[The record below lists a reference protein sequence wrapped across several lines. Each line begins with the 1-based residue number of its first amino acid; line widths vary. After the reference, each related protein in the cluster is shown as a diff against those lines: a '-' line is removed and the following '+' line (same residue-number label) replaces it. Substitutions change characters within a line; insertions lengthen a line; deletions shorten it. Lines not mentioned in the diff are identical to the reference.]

1 MVSLADTGVCAGSAA
16 MTGGSVVAGT
26 GIVGGFAGEDV
37 HPENQPS
44 VRRGGWHDPERAER
58 RGAADLARLYM
69 MGQVRLARKVSS
81 IQHFLN
87 DISTFLTSIVQRKPR
102 SSGDAARRR
111 CQAVSSCEF
120 KSLSAN
126 SSANHLSMANRVTVL
141 FIGSNHCFEVEIIAS
156 HSSTACESKCVWRKS
171 ETGRL
176 KRQSNERGCISFLH
190 RL

>member
-1 MVSLADTGVCAGSAA
+1 MLPVEDVDPWLEVVFDVDAVEAGVDVDCSLEDDRGTDVIVSSADTGVCAGSAA

-26 GIVGGFAGEDV
+26 GIVGGFAGDDV

-44 VRRGGWHDPERAER
+44 VRRGGWHDPERPER

-126 SSANHLSMANRVTVL
+126 SSANHLSMANRVNSCSSDQT
-141 FIGSNHCFEVEIIAS
+141 IAL
-156 HSSTACESKCVWRKS
+156 SSK
-171 ETGRL
+171 
-176 KRQSNERGCISFLH
+176 
-190 RL
+190 